1 MVADVTWVGQK
12 RVAFVPVTR
21 GVYNEFPIPPDWPG
35 DIERRIYFDLDQVK
49 RVDVSLRN
57 YIQMTSYGRA
67 DLVGE
72 VRDVVEVDRKDVEP
86 ADLEPE
92 LGPTL
97 RAEGFDAGALV
108 MLGGQGRGGQ
118 AASGHDS

>member
-97 RAEGFDAGALV
+97 RAVVTALVAVAPSAGAIAP
-108 MLGGQGRGGQ
+108 RS
-118 AASGHDS
+118 A